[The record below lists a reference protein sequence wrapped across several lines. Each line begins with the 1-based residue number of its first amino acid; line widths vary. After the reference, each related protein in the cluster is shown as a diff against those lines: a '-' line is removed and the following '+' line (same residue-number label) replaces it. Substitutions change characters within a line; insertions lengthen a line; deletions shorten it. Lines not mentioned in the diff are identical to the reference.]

1 MTQPLVVR
9 FGTLHD
15 QLGPPKRDGALMIA
29 DGVVAEVSERG
40 LSLPVGALVVDA
52 VCVVPGLINAHGHLE
67 QDATVE
73 PMRWYTASTP
83 TQRAIHAAGQASRA
97 LAAGVTTLR
106 DLGASNRIAIEVR
119 DLIRQGKLPGP
130 TVVPAGH
137 VICMTGGHGAFVGRE
152 ADGPDQI
159 RSAVRKERR
168 DGAEVIK
175 FIATGGVLSP
185 GAVPGAQELSEEELR
200 AGVDEAH
207 RHGLHAAAH
216 AIGTEGIKAALRA
229 GIDSVEHGHLIDE
242 EGIELLLDREAYLVP
257 TLAAIRRITDA
268 GAEAGLPDYVVRKA
282 SDIAKQAEANL
293 RRAYQAGVHIAAG
306 SDAGTPFN
314 PMDGFAY
321 ELELMHSMLGMSP
334 QEVLRAAT
342 VTAADLLGVMRG
354 TLAPGEVADLLVLDQ
369 DIDDGLQVLR
379 DPRLVIKGG
388 EIVHTRASLS
398 FAGPH
403 DEEVRDDPGVSDL
416 RVSGGGLL
424 VRTGLGYRLDRQAG
438 TQDGIQPAG
447 QGAARIGDRERAVRP
462 WQLRRGGVEA
472 PGLGERALVEVVAD
486 GQRLPYP
493 GFIVHPAPDRC

>member
-1 MTQPLVVR
+1 MAQPLVVR
-9 FGTLHD
+9 FSTLHD
-15 QLGPPKRDGALMIA
+15 QLGPPKHDGALTIA
-29 DGVVAEVSERG
+29 DGVVAEVGERG
-40 LSLPVGALVVDA
+40 LSAPSDALVLDA

-67 QDATVE
+67 LDPGADVAGWFART
-73 PMRWYTASTP
+73 TP
-83 TQRAIHAAGQASRA
+83 TQRAIFAAIQAGRA
-97 LAAGVTTLR
+97 VRAGVTTVR
-106 DLGASNRIAIEVR
+106 DLGSTNRIAIEVR

-130 TVVPAGH
+130 TVVAAGH

-152 ADGPDQI
+152 ADGPDEV

-175 FIATGGVLSP
+175 FIATGGVLTAA
-185 GAVPGAQELSEEELR
+185 AVPGAQELSEEELR

-207 RHGLHAAAH
+207 RHGLRTAAH

-229 GIDSVEHGHLIDE
+229 GIDSVEHGQLIDE
-242 EGIELLLDREAYLVP
+242 EGIELLLDRQAFLVP
-257 TLAAIRRITDA
+257 TLAAIRCITDA

-282 SDIAKQAEANL
+282 SDIAKQAEDNL

-379 DPRLVIKGG
+379 DPRLVIKAG
-388 EIVHTRASLS
+388 EIVHTRAS
-398 FAGPH
+398 
-403 DEEVRDDPGVSDL
+403 
-416 RVSGGGLL
+416 
-424 VRTGLGYRLDRQAG
+424 
-438 TQDGIQPAG
+438 
-447 QGAARIGDRERAVRP
+447 
-462 WQLRRGGVEA
+462 
-472 PGLGERALVEVVAD
+472 
-486 GQRLPYP
+486 
-493 GFIVHPAPDRC
+493 